1 MFKQEATIMYN
12 QFARNLSAIMKERSI
27 TQTQLAYALKVKQ
40 NTVSQW
46 VSGKREPDFDTF
58 LKICIVFNVSP
69 HDMLGYE
76 LIKNRLAPALIR
88 DVVGNDKNFQKE
100 QLKIS
105 LEHKEGFG
113 KEIEALYNKYYEDY
127 KNRFGF

>member
-1 MFKQEATIMYN
+1 MAMYN
-12 QFARNLSAIMKERSI
+12 QFARNLSNIMKERSI
-27 TQTQLAYALKVKQ
+27 TQTQLAYALRVKQ

-46 VSGKREPDFDTF
+46 ISGKREPDFDSL
-58 LKICIVFNVSP
+58 LKICIIFNVSP
-69 HDMLGYE
+69 QSMLGYDK
-76 LIKNRLAPALIR
+76 IKDLLAPALIR
-88 DVVGNDKNFQKE
+88 DIVGNDKNFQKE

-113 KEIEALYNKYYEDY
+113 KEIEQLYNKYYEEY